1 MKNPSSATL
10 NMAQEQQITTDF
22 FLKLKGQQ
30 LMERKAL
37 SLWQEFSD
45 IRTHLVVLGSRIPEN
60 TLLLHSLR
68 PNIVSE

>member
-37 SLWQEFSD
+37 SRRKRQARRLKEFKC
-45 IRTHLVVLGSRIPEN
+45 H
-60 TLLLHSLR
+60 
-68 PNIVSE
+68 